1 MALVLCTGIDKA
13 LLETRRYILEA
24 AGHKVVTVS
33 DEATLLDACAKHAF
47 DVAVIGQSLTGRIK
61 RRIGMLVREN
71 CAAAKILELYPPHEG
86 KSLDDADSW
95 LEVPAVVPKELVDR
109 VDQLAK
115 DNGNQSSK
123 SKNEAE

>member
-1 MALVLCTGIDKA
+1 MALVLCTGVDKA

-33 DEATLLDACAKHAF
+33 DETTLLDVCTKHAF
-47 DVAVIGQSLTGRIK
+47 DVAVIGQALSARIK

-71 CAAAKILELYPPHEG
+71 CADVKILELYPPHEG

-115 DNGNQSSK
+115 SNGNKSSK
-123 SKNEAE
+123 SEKQTG